1 MATKKKTTSRTTI
14 QKAAANGPR
23 KPAAGKAVAR
33 PARQSPAKSG
43 ALSMRSATPSF
54 TVNDVGASL
63 AFYRDVLGF
72 AEGERWE
79 EKGKLLGVE
88 MLAGPVSF
96 MLGQDDWKK
105 GRDRDKGEG
114 VRIYCKT
121 DQNIDRVAERVKANG
136 GTLSQEPRDEEWG
149 GRAFSVEDPDGY
161 KITISADLKR

>member
-1 MATKKKTTSRTTI
+1 MATKKKSTSKTANR
-14 QKAAANGPR
+14 KAARPTQATAR
-23 KPAAGKAVAR
+23 KPVAR
-33 PARQSPAKSG
+33 PARQSAAKNG
-43 ALSMRSATPSF
+43 ALSMRAATPSF
-54 TVNDVGASL
+54 TVDDIGASL

-79 EKGKLLGVE
+79 EKGRLLGVE

-105 GRDRDKGEG
+105 GRNRDKGAG

-121 DQNIDRVAERVKANG
+121 DQNVDRLAERVKAKG
-136 GTLSQEPRDEEWG
+136 GTLSQEPQDEEWG
-149 GRAFSVEDPDGY
+149 GRAFSFEDPDGY